1 MIIQDINYAFRLL
14 SKKPAFTVLT
24 TLVMAVGIGVSV
36 YMFSFFNT
44 ILYKDLPFEDGASLV
59 VINASVNGTHDN
71 EKLSLHDFNEIKNN
85 VNGLSEFSSYYNT
98 DVIVSSKDGA
108 RRFPA
113 IISEPNMFALTRVKP
128 LLGRSYNQAESN
140 AGAEKVVVIGYDIW
154 QNQFAGND
162 NVIDKLMRLNGE
174 NYRVIG
180 VMPEDYFFP
189 NIAQLWLPNTE
200 NVAQISRKDANSVH
214 GLAHIVDGNSI
225 ADIDGQLNLVMQR
238 IKQQYPETNNGLS
251 AYAVSIPG
259 SGASDGQPVIYT
271 MHIVAILILILAS
284 INVGNLLL
292 SRAVERSK
300 ETAIRV
306 ALGAPRSR
314 LISQMLWESIIICSL
329 GGIIGLLVMA
339 WGLEVTETI
348 VATFFTD
355 PPAFWWKFGL
365 DSYTI
370 TLFFIIV
377 FSTIIVTGLLPAWKN
392 SGGDFNAVLRD
403 GTRGALSKKSGR
415 VNKML
420 VISEIFISMTVL
432 IAAAVMVFASY
443 TQSRADIGAETK
455 NILNAS
461 VVLPNS
467 KYPSEQE
474 QVQFVKTLT
483 SLIEN
488 STGIGEVIIASAL
501 PGNFSY
507 ETSFAI
513 DGFEYT
519 EQSALSYP
527 VMNYVAVMPGSLDK
541 LGVELKQGR
550 YFNSG
555 DDGLD
560 KKSVIVTESFA
571 IKYFNETSAIGKRVR
586 TVSSDNNIDWLTIVG
601 VVETT
606 LHGERETQNF
616 PSVYRPFTQAPR
628 NKLTIAMKMTA
639 SQALAT
645 KTLRKTMA
653 SIDAE
658 LPSFKIE
665 TYQQS
670 VERITAPITFIS
682 NLTALFALAAVVLAA
697 SGIYGVMSNTINQR
711 THEIGIK
718 RALGADEQLITKE
731 FLLAGLKLLLWGG
744 IPGLLAGGFMGFGMS
759 QMFGTDHSVL
769 IIIATLMTI
778 LVGSVVLLATYLP
791 TQRALIVEPSQALH
805 YQ

>member
-14 SKKPAFTVLT
+14 SKKPGFTTLT
-24 TLVMAVGIGVSV
+24 TLVMAVGIGLSL

-44 ILYKDLPFEDGASLV
+44 ILYKDLPFEDSSSLV

-71 EKLSLHDFNEIKNN
+71 EKLSLHDFEEIKRN
-85 VNGLSEFSSYYNT
+85 VSGLTEFSSYYNK

-113 IISEPNMFALTRVKP
+113 VVSQPNMFELTRVKP
-128 LLGRSYNQAESN
+128 ILGRSYNANESN
-140 AGAEKVVVIGYDIW
+140 TGSEKVVVIGYDLW
-154 QNQFAGND
+154 QNQFAGNE

-174 NYRVIG
+174 SHRIIG
-180 VMPEDYFFP
+180 VMPKGYFFP
-189 NIAQLWLPNTE
+189 NIAQLWLPNRESVT
-200 NVAQISRKDANSVH
+200 QTSRKNAHSVH
-214 GLAHIVDGNSI
+214 GLAHIVAGSSMV
-225 ADIDGQLNLVMQR
+225 DIDSQLNLVMQR
-238 IKQQYPETNNGLS
+238 MKQKHPETNNGLG

-314 LISQMLWESIIICSL
+314 LISQMLWESIIICGL
-329 GGIIGLLVMA
+329 GGVIGLLVMA
-339 WGLEVTETI
+339 WGLEVTEAV
-348 VATFFTD
+348 VATFFSD

-370 TLFFIIV
+370 KLFFIIV
-377 FSTIIVTGLLPAWKN
+377 LSTIIVTGLLPAWKN
-392 SGGDFNAVLRD
+392 SGGDFNAILRD

-415 VNKML
+415 VNKAL
-420 VISEIFISMTVL
+420 VVSEIFISITVL

-443 TQSRADIGAETK
+443 TQSRADIGANTD
-455 NILNAS
+455 NILNAK
-461 VVLPNS
+461 VILPS
-467 KYPSEQE
+467 STYKSAQD
-474 QVQFVKTLT
+474 QVQFVRTLT
-483 SLIEN
+483 SLLE
-488 STGIGEVIIASAL
+488 SSAGIGEVIITTAL
-501 PGNFSY
+501 PGNFGF

-527 VMNYVAVMPGSLDK
+527 IMNYTAIMPGGLAK

-550 YFNSG
+550 YFNHG
-555 DDGLD
+555 DDGLE
-560 KKSVIVTESFA
+560 KKSVIVSESFA
-571 IKYFNETSAIGKRVR
+571 IKYFNRTEALGKRVR
-586 TVSSDNNIDWLTIVG
+586 VVGSENNTDWLTIVG
-601 VVETT
+601 VVEST
-606 LHGERETQNF
+606 LQGERETQNF
-616 PSVYRPFTQAPR
+616 PSVFRPFTQAPR
-628 NKLTIAMKMTA
+628 SGITVAMKMTA
-639 SQALAT
+639 SQLVTT
-645 KTLRKTMA
+645 KSLRKAMA

-682 NLTALFALAAVVLAA
+682 NITALFALAAVALAA
-697 SGIYGVMSNTINQR
+697 SGIYGVMSNTITQR

-718 RALGADEQLITKE
+718 RALGADEGLITKE

-744 IPGLLAGGFMGFGMS
+744 VPGILAGGFMGFGMS
-759 QMFGTDHSVL
+759 QMFGTEHFVL
-769 IIIATLMTI
+769 IIITVLTTI

-791 TQRALIVEPSQALH
+791 TQKALVVEPSQALH